1 MLRSRTQSWE
11 EELEDASLGI
21 GKWDTETKQNLA
33 DHPSLHFSAEAVRDI
48 SFVLDTSYVL
58 QRKDDSHIREPKAI
72 FFILWLKVKVA
83 QSCLTLCNPMDY
95 IAHEILQAWILEW
108 VAFLFSRGSFQPR
121 DWTQVSCIADG
132 FFTRW
137 ATREAQRGFKGGS
150 IRSFFFFFWV
160 WRGGTR
166 YA

>member
-1 MLRSRTQSWE
+1 MLRSKTQSWE

-83 QSCLTLCNPMDY
+83 QSCLTFCNPMDY
-95 IAHEILQAWILEW
+95 IVHEILQDRILEW
-108 VAFLFSRGSFQPR
+108 VAFPFSRGSFQPR

-132 FFTRW
+132 LFTNW
-137 ATREAQRGFKGGS
+137 ATREAPF
-150 IRSFFFFFWV
+150 SF
-160 WRGGTR
+160 
-166 YA
+166 